1 MLNFEDISVLSFDC
15 YGTLIDWEKGILS
28 ALEPLLSRSQSRPSE
43 TDVLRLYGQYEREA
57 ESQTP
62 FVNYRS
68 VLKQVVQSLSVHLNL
83 NLRPQEENILAESM
97 GNWPP
102 FPDTVPALEILKS
115 RFKLGIIS
123 NVDADLFRH
132 SEALLKVHLDWVVTS
147 EQMKS
152 YKPAQHNFR
161 YAMSTFGLDPRQYVH
176 VAQSLHHDVA
186 PANALGLK
194 TVWVNRT
201 GAASTPVI
209 DCEPDLEVPDLET
222 LARLVKT

>member
-1 MLNFEDISVLSFDC
+1 MLDFEDISVLGFDC

-28 ALEPLLSRSQSRPSE
+28 ALEPLLSRSYARPSD

-57 ESQTP
+57 QSQTL

-68 VLKQVVQSLSVHLNL
+68 VLKQVVKRLSGHLNL
-83 NLRPQEENILAESM
+83 NLRPKEENILAEST
-97 GNWPP
+97 WDWRP
-102 FPDTVPALEILKS
+102 FPDTVHALEVLKS

-123 NVDADLFRH
+123 NVDDDLFRH
-132 SEALLKVHLDWVVTS
+132 SEALLKVNFDWVVTS
-147 EQMKS
+147 ELVKS
-152 YKPAQHNFR
+152 YKPAEHNFR
-161 YAMSTFGLDPRQYVH
+161 YAMSTFGLDPRQYLH
-176 VAQSLHHDVA
+176 VAQSLHHDIA
-186 PANALGLK
+186 PASALGLK

-222 LARLVKT
+222 LAGLVKT